1 MQHFAF
7 TILLLQTFFFSLSSG
22 FVAPSVVSSSPRH
35 VTISKRS
42 VEGLQE
48 TRIFSEVDD
57 EQSGSSLTEEVGAAP
72 EARPPRITIS
82 KGVQDVF
89 LFLGEVYS
97 FFLIFA
103 GSLSVCGLL
112 LNASGYGYQ
121 FTKDG
126 FRVDTIEHMRMESQ
140 MKREYQR
147 MGHEIKP
154 PSSLPQ

>member
-1 MQHFAF
+1 MQRFLF
-7 TILLLQTFFFSLSSG
+7 SCLLLQTFFVSLSTG
-22 FVAPSVVSSSPRH
+22 FVAPSVVSSGYRR
-35 VTISKRS
+35 VTINKRS
-42 VEGLQE
+42 GEGLLE
-48 TRIFSEVDD
+48 TRIFSEVDE
-57 EQSGSSLTEEVGAAP
+57 EQSGSSLTEKVGAAP

-89 LFLGEVYS
+89 LFLSEVYS